1 MWSDMPIRASAD
13 RSKPWVSMKKR
24 RKRILFG
31 FKSVPYPLRAD
42 GVAVRYLPIIEF
54 MAQRHDI
61 DLVVIS
67 GREKELRN
75 LEGLKPFCR
84 KISVI
89 PSPRQAHNSLLT
101 KCMTYA
107 RFLSPFTP
115 PLSFVAHDGSMATRR
130 ILEVT
135 KGEHFDAVVWVGAD
149 LLPYLMNALPS
160 MSVGKVF
167 VDFIDSPTLWASR
180 CKEKI
185 FRNQLL
191 NRYERWKTY
200 RWEGDVI
207 RKIDGTIY
215 ISRVDAEAVPSGHA
229 PMEKR
234 HVVPN
239 GINIPS
245 GANTKGIS
253 LPSPNVGF
261 LGAMG
266 YPPNIEAVEWLY
278 KEVFI
283 PLKKIRPGLT
293 LVVIGRSPSRSILD
307 LGEKPGVIVTGGV
320 DDVWPYING
329 IDVFL
334 FPLLQGAGIKNKI
347 LEAMYAGRPV
357 VTTEI
362 GIEGIDAIPG
372 QEFVLCRAPED
383 FQREAI
389 RLLDSPEERVRMGI
403 FGQAL
408 INKKFSW
415 TPILSVYESL
425 ILGIVPSLS
434 PGSTSQA
441 DPIAP
446 STGIR

>member
-1 MWSDMPIRASAD
+1 MGID
-13 RSKPWVSMKKR
+13 KR

-42 GVAVRYLPIIEF
+42 GVAVRYLPILES

-67 GREKELRN
+67 GKKEELRN
-75 LEGLKPFCR
+75 LDGLKPFCR

-89 PSPRQAHNSLLT
+89 PSPRQAHNSVLT

-115 PLSFVAHDGSMATRR
+115 PLSFVAHDGSMVTRR
-130 ILEVT
+130 ILEAT
-135 KGEHFDAVVWVGAD
+135 KGEHFDAVVWAGAD
-149 LLPYLMNALPS
+149 LLPHLMGALPS

-180 CKEKI
+180 SKEKI
-185 FRNQLL
+185 FRAKLL
-191 NRYERWKTY
+191 NRYERWKTC

-215 ISRVDAEAVPSGHA
+215 ISRVDAEAVPSGNA

-245 GANTKGIS
+245 GGNTVRIP
-253 LPSPNVGF
+253 LPSPNIGF
-261 LGAMG
+261 LGTMG

-307 LGEKPGVIVTGGV
+307 LGEKPGVIVTGSV

-383 FQREAI
+383 FQRETI
-389 RLLDSPEERVRMGI
+389 RLLDSPEERARMGI

-415 TPILSVYESL
+415 PPILSLYESL
-425 ILGIVPSLS
+425 VLGIVPSLS
-434 PGSTSQA
+434 PGSASQV
-441 DPIAP
+441 DPISPAME
-446 STGIR
+446 SR